1 MHKTS
6 ENNIR
11 GPVWYPSCLPDSMP
25 DAKCVGSFAVWRVLF
40 QSFLEY
46 FSKLCLV
53 EATHKHCPLT
63 DILLCTNLSLSTSY
77 ISCDSLQHWGESQS
91 LHWSINHSTKYCTSV
106 VLFLIEKYEEENKA
120 KQWQAVIYSIM
131 HDTVGKMSAYGYF
144 GQLLACNHADYTVL
158 KILIKCSP
166 VQSNLQ
172 HNNMSCSIR

>member
-1 MHKTS
+1 MHKKS

-25 DAKCVGSFAVWRVLF
+25 DTKCVGSFAVWRVLF

-63 DILLCTNLSLSTSY
+63 DCTNLSLSTLY

-91 LHWSINHSTKYCTSV
+91 LVHQSQY
-106 VLFLIEKYEEENKA
+106 
-120 KQWQAVIYSIM
+120 
-131 HDTVGKMSAYGYF
+131 
-144 GQLLACNHADYTVL
+144 
-158 KILIKCSP
+158 KILYFCGIILNWEIWRRKKGKTVAGSNIFNYAWYCRKDVCVRIFWS
-166 VQSNLQ
+166 VTCLQSCRLHRVKNIDK
-172 HNNMSCSIR
+172 MFTSTI